1 MWISQL
7 LAAMWLEYAQFFKH
21 RQVGKI
27 GRGGRRGG
35 EDGKIHHTVEKGQ
48 NDLVDLHN
56 NPLIKHEVK

>member
-1 MWISQL
+1 M
-7 LAAMWLEYAQFFKH
+7 
-21 RQVGKI
+21 GKI

-56 NPLIKHEVK
+56 NPLIKHEVKWNKCVGKMGAGVYMLFWN